1 MRVKTVQA
9 SEWREYREVR
19 LAALK
24 DAPSAFASTWQQEAA
39 RSPEQWRE
47 RAELSQNGLSQT
59 IVVAVDDDRRWIGL
73 AGGYRPGDDGADAE
87 LISMW
92 VSPDCRCRGV
102 GQALARAVVSWAE
115 NHGSRVIGLWVN
127 VANHPGISL
136 YERSAFVAPM
146 RLPRS
151 LPIPHSKKSGCS
163 GTANASHYQLGNLN
177 ETGCHGV

>member
-1 MRVKTVQA
+1 MRVETVRA
-9 SEWREYREVR
+9 SEWREYREIR

-47 RAELSQNGLSQT
+47 RAELSQDGLSQT
-59 IVVAVDDDRRWIGL
+59 MVVAVDGGGRWIGL

-92 VSPDCRCRGV
+92 VAPDCRCRGV
-102 GQALARAVVSWAE
+102 GEALARAVVSWAE

-136 YERSAFVAPM
+136 YERVGLCRTDEVAP
-146 RLPRS
+146 LPSDPTQQEVRM
-151 LPIPHSKKSGCS
+151 LRNG
-163 GTANASHYQLGNLN
+163 
-177 ETGCHGV
+177 